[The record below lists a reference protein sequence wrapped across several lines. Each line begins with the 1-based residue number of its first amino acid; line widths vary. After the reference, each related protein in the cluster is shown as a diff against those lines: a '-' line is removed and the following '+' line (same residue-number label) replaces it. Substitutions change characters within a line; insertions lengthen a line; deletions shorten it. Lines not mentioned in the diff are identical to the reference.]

1 MRVRFKRDR
10 NWTPP
15 EERRITVA
23 YKKGMELTIKRAWGE
38 QMKTDGDLEE
48 IDPPAREPE
57 KKPLTPAQIKAL
69 DGDGDGKAGGSLPKA
84 PRG

>member
-23 YKKGMELTIKRAWGE
+23 YKAGWEGTIKRAWGE

-48 IDPPAREPE
+48 VDPPARDVADHEGRSP
-57 KKPLTPAQIKAL
+57 
-69 DGDGDGKAGGSLPKA
+69 PKA
-84 PRG
+84 QRG